1 MFGFSLQK
9 LLFTALA
16 IAAVW
21 YGYKWLGRV
30 QEIRAQRAQSIKKQG
45 RVKPRQSPGAAEAPD
60 TADAAGAEEMIQCPV
75 CEAFVAARGAVS
87 CGREGCP
94 YPG

>member
-9 LLFTALA
+9 LIFTALA

-30 QEIRAQRAQSIKKQG
+30 QEIRAQRVKQE
-45 RVKPRQSPGAAEAPD
+45 RVKPRRSPGAPEV
-60 TADAAGAEEMIQCPV
+60 DAAGAEEMKKCPV
-75 CEAFVAARGAVS
+75 CEAYVAARGAVS